1 MRLMDFVMILLRRWW
16 VIALMVIVT
25 AGSAFILSSQQTPIY
40 RSTQKVLL
48 TPSRSD
54 FGLTQTSSLLL
65 GPAVI
70 YLNSTQRA
78 QQIIEELKID
88 MLAEDLIKNV
98 YIDSDSLYNFV
109 QIDVDST
116 DPQTSALIAAAWGEL
131 LVDFRN
137 AQNQQALRQDWVN
150 ALLPDRPQTRQI
162 APTIL
167 INTVAGVL
175 LGLLIGV
182 LLALGIEFLESAV
195 LRRRDDIER
204 GLNIPVLASIP
215 AGD

>member
-1 MRLMDFVMILLRRWW
+1 MRLIDFAMILLRRWW
-16 VIALMVIVT
+16 LIALMVIVT
-25 AGSAFILSSQQTPIY
+25 AGSAFVLSRQQTPIY
-40 RSTQKVLL
+40 RSTQKVLM

-54 FGLTQTSSLLL
+54 FGLVQTSSLLL

-78 QQIIEELKID
+78 QQIIDDLKLDMKAEELIQN
-88 MLAEDLIKNV
+88 A
-98 YIDSDSLYNFV
+98 YIDSDTQNMVV

-116 DPQTSALIAAAWGEL
+116 DSATSQLIARAWGQQ
-131 LVDFRN
+131 LVDFRA
-137 AQNQQALRQDWVN
+137 AQNQQALRQDRVS
-150 ALLPDRPQTRQI
+150 ALMPDRPQTRQI
-162 APTIL
+162 APTTL
-167 INTVAGVL
+167 INTLAGVL

-182 LLALGIEFLESAV
+182 LLALGIEFLASAV

-204 GLNIPVLASIP
+204 GVNIPVLASIP

>member
-1 MRLMDFVMILLRRWW
+1 MRLVDFVMILLRRWW

-40 RSTQKVLL
+40 RSTQKVLM

-54 FGLTQTSSLLL
+54 FGLAQTSSLLL

-78 QQIIEELKID
+78 QQIIEDLKID
-88 MLAEDLIKNV
+88 MLAEDLMKNV

-116 DPQTSALIAAAWGEL
+116 DPKTSQDIAEAWGEQ

-137 AQNQQALRQDWVN
+137 EQNQQALRQDRVN
-150 ALLPDRPQTRQI
+150 AILPDRPQTRQI

-215 AGD
+215 VGE